1 MASILKYNKAQHTN
15 GTDAISIDTSGKVT
29 VTQPLQSTIMPA
41 WRVGLSAD
49 QSVTSAATWTKVE
62 FDNVDISSQFL
73 FNQDVTFSG
82 GTATITHAGIYQV
95 NTSVRVDALTTD
107 SGYFIL
113 AFRMNGTTDFSADT
127 YFLTQRYNA
136 SYQSFTISDIF
147 KCAVGDTLEV
157 WGFSSNDSSWHF
169 ASSVCHF
176 SGARI
181 G

>member
-15 GTDAISIDTSGKVT
+15 GTDAISIDASGNVT

-41 WRVGLSAD
+41 WRVALDAD
-49 QSVTSAATWTKVE
+49 QSVSAAATWTKVE
-62 FDNVDISSQFL
+62 FDNVDTSSEYL

-95 NTSVRVDALTTD
+95 NTSIRVDALTTD

-113 AFRMNGTTDFSADT
+113 AFRINGATTGASDT
-127 YFLTQRYNA
+127 YFLTQRYN
-136 SYQSFTISDIF
+136 STYQSFTLSDIF

-157 WGFSSNDSSWHF
+157 WGFSSNDASWHY
-169 ASSVCHF
+169 SGNVCHF

>member
-15 GTDAISIDTSGKVT
+15 GTDAISIDTSGNVT

-41 WRVGLSAD
+41 WRVALDAD
-49 QSVTSAATWTKVE
+49 QSVTAASTWTKVE
-62 FDNVDISSQFL
+62 FNTIDDASEYV

-95 NTSVRVDALTTD
+95 NTSVRVDSLTAD

-113 AFRMNGTTDFSADT
+113 AFRINGATTGVSDT
-127 YFLTQRYNA
+127 YFLSQRYGA
-136 SYQSFTISDIF
+136 SYQSFTLSDIF
-147 KCAVGDTLEV
+147 KCAVGDTLDV
-157 WGFSSNDSSWHF
+157 WGFSSNDASWHYNGN
-169 ASSVCHF
+169 VGHF